1 MVNTTTY
8 TRFFCVIVL
17 LCLISYRTPAQDT
30 QSILTNERLTL
41 HSNVLKEDREILV
54 RLPDG
59 YVRTQNTY
67 PVVYMLDGHTPR
79 INLMTGTIQNLVQSD
94 QAPEMILVS
103 IPNTDRQRD
112 MTPSVI
118 AGQAGGGGAD
128 NFLKFIET
136 ELIPAIEKKYRVQPY
151 RILVGHSLS
160 GLFATYAFLS
170 RPQVFNAYL
179 AASPHLQWD
188 NHYINR
194 NGATLLQAH
203 KDAKRT
209 LFVALGDEPPYL
221 QGFNGLR
228 DLLDKSGKK
237 YDHTFTHLPE
247 ENHSSINADVFHKGL
262 RRVWHKLNIPATRL
276 QAGISLRDI
285 EQHYKDASDTYGYTI
300 PIPENLL
307 NTAGYGLLQ
316 KDRTKEALEI
326 FEKNIHLYPASANTY
341 DSFAEAL
348 IKDGQ
353 LKKAKENLEKAV
365 ALAEKNDN
373 PQLLQIFRE
382 NLKRVSATLG
392 Q

>member
-1 MVNTTTY
+1 MVNTRYY
-8 TRFFCVIVL
+8 TLFFPVFVL
-17 LCLISYRTPAQDT
+17 LCLISYRTHAQET
-30 QSILTNERLTL
+30 QPVLTNDRLTL
-41 HSNVLKEDREILV
+41 HSTVLKEDREILV

-59 YVRTQNTY
+59 YARAQNTY
-67 PVVYMLDGHTPR
+67 PVVYMLDGHPPR

-112 MTPSVI
+112 MTPSLI
-118 AGQAGGGGAD
+118 SGQAGGGGAD
-128 NFLKFIET
+128 NFLRFIET

-188 NHYINR
+188 NHFINR
-194 NGATLLQAH
+194 NGAAMLQSH
-203 KDAKRT
+203 KDARRT
-209 LFVALGDEPPYL
+209 LFIALGDEPPYL

-228 DLLDKSGKK
+228 ELLDKSGKK
-237 YDHTFTHLPE
+237 YDHTFLHLPE
-247 ENHSSINADVFHKGL
+247 ENHASINVDVFHKGL

-276 QAGISLRDI
+276 QAGIPLREI
-285 EQHYKDASDTYGYTI
+285 EMHYKDASDTYGYNI

-316 KDRTKEALEI
+316 KDRMKEALEV
-326 FEKNIHLYPASANTY
+326 FEKNIQLYPASANTY
-341 DSFAEAL
+341 DSYAEAL

-365 ALAEKNDN
+365 KLAEEDNN

-382 NLKRVSATLG
+382 NLKKVSDSLG